1 MPDSW
6 NAAELVAECERLR
19 ERLLLRADDEARERY
34 RRIAELYLTRAR
46 TESRAEAGVAPLS
59 RPDQNHD

>member
-6 NAAELVAECERLR
+6 NTAELVAECERLR

-46 TESRAEAGVAPLS
+46 TESRVEAGAAPLS